1 MLLKAGMSTKQAVF
15 YNLLSSVLCL
25 LGMIGGIL
33 LGSTPEATSWI
44 FAVAAGIFI
53 YIALVDMVGI
63 STRDLNNLRNVNGN
77 MLIICFS
84 LGTRIVVKSFRG
96 KWFTIAM
103 HLANFR
109 FIDRPWNYV
118 TYRRLRA

>member
-33 LGSTPEATSWI
+33 LGSTPDATSWI

-53 YIALVDMVGI
+53 YIALVDMVSI
-63 STRDLNNLRNVNGN
+63 LRSTKDLR
-77 MLIICFS
+77 
-84 LGTRIVVKSFRG
+84 
-96 KWFTIAM
+96 
-103 HLANFR
+103 
-109 FIDRPWNYV
+109 
-118 TYRRLRA
+118 